1 MIDKKNT
8 SVELY
13 PAALTIAGSD
23 SGGGAGIQADLRTFN
38 AYGIFGCS
46 AVTAVTAQNPLEV
59 TGIVNIPAAAVAL
72 QIDTVLKEIPV
83 KYAKTGMLPDGECI
97 EAVADAVK
105 RHKLFLVCDP
115 VGAATSGASLQNKEA
130 LEVLKKVLLPQCRWI
145 TPNVPEAETILN
157 RKIADFNAMKSA
169 AIELYEST
177 GCNVLLKG
185 GHLISRLL
193 ASDAVCVKGE
203 IFSLQSPAVDLDT
216 NSESHGS
223 GCTLSAAITAGFAM
237 GMDWKNA
244 LLDAKAFVLGSMRET
259 AMIGNDI
266 FAMYPPTEDCRHE
279 VKLSQ
284 NKRKK

>member
-8 SVELY
+8 SVEFY

-46 AVTAVTAQNPLEV
+46 AITAVTAQNPLEV
-59 TGIVNIPAAAVAL
+59 TGIVNIPASAVAL

-83 KYAKTGMLPDGECI
+83 KYAKSGMLPDAECI

-115 VGAATSGASLQNKEA
+115 VGVATSGAILQKKEA
-130 LEVLKKVLLPQCRWI
+130 LEVLKKVLFPQCRWI
-145 TPNVPEAETILN
+145 TPNIPEAEAVLK
-157 RKIADFNAMKSA
+157 RKISDFNAMKSA
-169 AIELYEST
+169 ALELYEST
-177 GCNVLLKG
+177 GCSILLKG
-185 GHLISRLL
+185 GHLLNQHH
-193 ASDAVCVKGE
+193 ASDALCVKGE
-203 IFSLQSPAVDLDT
+203 IFSLQSPIVDLDT

-223 GCTLSAAITAGFAM
+223 GCTLSAALTAGFAM

-244 LLDAKAFVLGSMRET
+244 IIDAKAFVLGSMRET

-284 NKRKK
+284 TKSKK